1 VRPGPTTPSIHFFPS
16 IFPEAGA
23 FSGPSVYFTETGLII
38 GFIMLCKT
46 MEHIVKGR
54 ASDAIRKLID
64 LQPRLAKVLRDW
76 VERSFTAKARIE
88 VTIIGERN
96 RIPPWGLLGGG
107 PGQPSQ
113 YLVRSHRL
121 PQ

>member
-1 VRPGPTTPSIHFFPS
+1 
-16 IFPEAGA
+16 
-23 FSGPSVYFTETGLII
+23 
-38 GFIMLCKT
+38 MLCKT

-54 ASDAIRKLID
+54 ASDVIRKLMD

-96 RIPPWGLLGGG
+96 KIPA
-107 PGQPSQ
+107 
-113 YLVRSHRL
+113 
-121 PQ
+121 